1 MGLVVAVAVLAAATT
16 GSVLLGNQTIG
27 VRAALGTWLHPDGSD
42 VQRIVEYLRVPRT
55 LVGLL
60 AGAALGVS
68 GVLLQGLTRN
78 ALAGPEVLGVN
89 AGAALT
95 VVLGITLFGVH
106 SFGGWVWFSFAGA
119 ALAGLGVHTLA
130 SYGRGGATPV
140 KLALAGAAATAFL
153 GGLTTALTLLDINT
167 FNAYRYWSV
176 GALTSADAAVIRT
189 ALPFLAVGA
198 ALAVL
203 SARALDALALGDD
216 MARSLGQGL
225 MVGRA
230 TAALAAVVLTGTAVA
245 LAGPIAFVGLTV
257 PHMARALAGP
267 GHRWLLPYAAVLAPI
282 VLLTADVLGRVV
294 ARPQEL
300 QAGIVTAIA
309 GAPFFVALVRRRKL
323 AEL

>member
-1 MGLVVAVAVLAAATT
+1 MAVAVLAAATT
-16 GSVLLGNQTIG
+16 GSVLLGNQTVG
-27 VRAALGTWLHPDGSD
+27 VQAALGTWLHPDGSD

-89 AGAALT
+89 AGAALA
-95 VVLGITLFGVH
+95 VVLGIAVFGVH

-119 ALAGLGVHTLA
+119 ALAGAGVYTLG

-167 FNAYRYWSV
+167 FNAYGYWSV
-176 GALTSADAAVIRT
+176 GALTSADASVIRT
-189 ALPFLAVGA
+189 ALPFMAVGA
-198 ALAVL
+198 VLAVV

-225 MVGRA
+225 IVGRA

-257 PHMARALAGP
+257 PHMARALVGP
-267 GHRWLLPYAAVLAPI
+267 AHRWLLPYAAVLAPT
-282 VLLTADVLGRVV
+282 VLLAADVLGRVV